1 MRTFASNKVTAR
13 PPKENSFSSH
23 ARVGNSP
30 HASHE
35 HITSTANPRVKMLK
49 GLDRKKIRNETNLF
63 LAEGARLIQEAI
75 DHSWAPEYM
84 VIAADSL
91 ERDHVKELANRA
103 EAAGATILTTTNR
116 VMASIARKDNPQT
129 VICAFPQRLSS
140 LEDITTK
147 GPQRFIALY
156 EIRDPGNLGTIL
168 RTADAAGVDGVILVE
183 QCCDPFSVE
192 AVRATMGAIFSI
204 PICSVS
210 TSEFDAWRS
219 TINATTTAASVN
231 GEFRHD
237 EADFGDKAIILMGN
251 EQSGIPEH
259 IEATCENLVRIPMA
273 GAADSLNLAQ
283 ATAIMTYEVWRSKGY
298 DGADR

>member
-1 MRTFASNKVTAR
+1 
-13 PPKENSFSSH
+13 
-23 ARVGNSP
+23 
-30 HASHE
+30 
-35 HITSTANPRVKMLK
+35 MLK